1 MLTEDQLADQ
11 LRARLR
17 HEVATIQ
24 PRTDL
29 LAGLRRRQA
38 RRSVTLRA
46 GIAATLLAAAVAAAA
61 VTVATAGGSAPP
73 PSTVLTAAMVQRVA
87 SASRLALAQSGQAE
101 ITYRQTQNGALQVF
115 GTHRIAFAGKNWN
128 DAFSQTFPAAGD
140 RPASTQFA
148 INRIVNGQLYL
159 YIKERAGRL
168 GWYHDTNPSGHPS
181 MKIPDPRAL
190 FGVLEPSARFEVTGH
205 QVIGGVRL
213 TELRATSPPG
223 LPALTWLPD
232 VTSGAHLTQ
241 VKVWVDGHNVV
252 HQMRL
257 QVEQTST
264 VKPIYLKTSPGGTL
278 EVLAPNRAYL
288 KEARASYSK
297 LRAHQHVIFRVDS
310 NLPATVH
317 HEVQVTSVSV
327 TFTRIGVPQVITVP
341 RHAVAVYGR
350 G

>member
-29 LAGLRRRQA
+29 LTSLRRRQA

-46 GIAATLLAAAVAAAA
+46 GIAAVPAAAAVAAVA
-61 VTVATAGGSAPP
+61 VVVATAGGSAP

-341 RHAVAVYGR
+341 RHAAAVYGR